1 MIIKRKLYSIES
13 GGPSNKGSR
22 IKQIAIGA
30 GSGAFLGGIGG
41 MTAGLLLSKNPK
53 TVAIATAVPAL
64 VLGLVGGY
72 AEGKN
77 ITSKSKETMN
87 DFISLFRQGL
97 FGDLYRATEDDI
109 FVFKET
115 CVECDKLMT
124 TNRILFDSYVSID
137 KDPNKCPIS
146 FGIKD
151 GVTAVNLDL
160 NKIPTRDRNLILF
173 NFNEILDK
181 KSGWSYTYVSEQ
193 VSDGVYVVTISDPYY
208 HKFNELFSV
217 SVNSHIPVNLLTT
230 EKVQDYI
237 RKLK

>member
-1 MIIKRKLYSIES
+1 VLIKRKLYSIES

-30 GSGAFLGGIGG
+30 GSGALLGGIGG
-41 MTAGLLLSKNPK
+41 MTTGLLFSKNPK

-64 VLGLVGGY
+64 ILGLVGGY
-72 AEGKN
+72 AVGRN

-97 FGDLYRATEDDI
+97 FGDLCGATEDDI
-109 FVFKET
+109 FKEND
-115 CVECDKLMT
+115 VEYVNLMT
-124 TNRILFDSYVSID
+124 ANRILFDSYVSID

-173 NFNEILDK
+173 DFNKILDD
-181 KSGWSYTYVSEQ
+181 KSRWSNTYVSEQ
-193 VSDGVYVVTISDPYY
+193 VSDGVYVVTINDPHYLI
-208 HKFNELFSV
+208 FNELFSV
-217 SVNSHIPVNLLTT
+217 SVNSHVPVNLLTT